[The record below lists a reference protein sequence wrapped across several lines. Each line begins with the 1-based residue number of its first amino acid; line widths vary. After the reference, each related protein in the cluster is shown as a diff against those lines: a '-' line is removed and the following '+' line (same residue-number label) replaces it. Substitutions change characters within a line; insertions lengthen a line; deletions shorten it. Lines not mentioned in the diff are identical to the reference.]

1 MNTKTN
7 KKPSR
12 RFENNHYDGT
22 KDRTPVMR
30 YVPSGNGKPMR
41 YGNLRAGS
49 FFSIFA
55 EPSRRI
61 YTSTDKGIY
70 QKSVHGNYSEHVGDH
85 RPAILDDRDLVVPH
99 KLVRIQSAD

>member
-7 KKPSR
+7 NKPAR
-12 RFENNHYDGT
+12 RFQNNHYDGS

-30 YVPSGNGKPMR
+30 YVPAGKGKPMR
-41 YGNLRAGS
+41 YGNLRPGS
-49 FFSIFA
+49 FFQIFA

-70 QKSVHGNYSEHVGDH
+70 QKSVLGNYSEHVGD
-85 RPAILDDRDLVVPH
+85 RRACILDDRDLVVPH
-99 KLVRIQSAD
+99 KLVRIAAAD